1 MQQALDALELL
12 TDCYD
17 GTEVGVEIESIIALR
32 ERLAQPEQEPF
43 EYWNAVEGWVKIDE
57 VRNQFGSVG
66 CGTIY
71 KTAGEDRVPLY
82 TAPPQ
87 RTPLTEQEPVAWRNV
102 IPGGRKTDEWDSARV
117 ADYNQGW
124 NDYRKAAKAALEKLY
139 TAPPQRKLLT
149 DEEIADEWEHVT
161 GHNISHG
168 DKQEGHAMY
177 ISPDEVAEFARAV
190 IAKVTG
196 EKK

>member
-1 MQQALDALELL
+1 MTDRELMQQALHAF
-12 TDCYD
+12 
-17 GTEVGVEIESIIALR
+17 ESGRAADRADVMIALR
-32 ERLAQPEQEPF
+32 ERLAQPEPEPF

-87 RTPLTEQEPVAWRNV
+87 R
-102 IPGGRKTDEWDSARV
+102 
-117 ADYNQGW
+117 
-124 NDYRKAAKAALEKLY
+124 
-139 TAPPQRKLLT
+139 KLLT

-168 DKQEGHAMY
+168 DRQECRAMY

-196 EKK
+196 RKE